1 MADTE
6 KRLADIVT
14 KLKTRGYRITP
25 QRLEVVRILASSGGH
40 PSIEAIYDQVKKTFP
55 TTSIAT
61 VYKTVSVMKELGEVL
76 ELGFS
81 DGGNRYD
88 GNKPYPHPHLI
99 CIQCKR
105 ILDPEITALTDL
117 PQEVAKS
124 TGYRVVSHR
133 LDFFGV
139 CPECQKQEQLRGG
152 GAFRTHNER
161 SKHHE

>member
-88 GNKPYPHPHLI
+88 GKRPFPHPHLI
-99 CIQCKR
+99 CLTCKKIIDPDLSTLSELTQELIADTNFQVETYR
-105 ILDPEITALTDL
+105 I
-117 PQEVAKS
+117 
-124 TGYRVVSHR
+124 
-133 LDFFGV
+133 DFFGI
-139 CPECQKQEQLRGG
+139 CPECR
-152 GAFRTHNER
+152 ER
-161 SKHHE
+161 KP

>member
-40 PSIEAIYDQVKKTFP
+40 PSIEAIYDQVKNTFP

-88 GNKPYPHPHLI
+88 GKRPYPHPHLI
-99 CIQCKR
+99 CLTCKKIIDPDLSTLSELTQELIADTNFQVETYR
-105 ILDPEITALTDL
+105 I
-117 PQEVAKS
+117 
-124 TGYRVVSHR
+124 
-133 LDFFGV
+133 DFFGI
-139 CPECQKQEQLRGG
+139 CPECR
-152 GAFRTHNER
+152 ER
-161 SKHHE
+161 RQ